1 MKTSRDCYMIAK
13 HFEEYI
19 VISVKTDIINE
30 LSPSV

>member
-1 MKTSRDCYMIAK
+1 MKTDEDCYMNAK